1 MTSSCRRAHRRSTL
15 LAAPLTAVCLAVAG
29 CSSTESSSGAEPSE
43 ASSAEAHVMG
53 HVHGLG
59 VDPADDTL
67 YVASHFGVFRVE
79 DGEPVRV
86 ADRWMDAMGF
96 VVVGE
101 NHFLGSGH
109 PDPDENLPPSL
120 GLVESTDAGE
130 TWEPVSLL
138 GEADLHS
145 IAPAGERIYAYDSA
159 SQSLLVSEDRQ
170 RWDLIA
176 QLLALRDIAADERD
190 PDTVYATTSKG
201 ELVRS
206 TDGAEPSPVYGAPKM
221 LSAIDFEPEGPLVGV
236 TYDGTVMVSPSPDGQ
251 DGESQWQEAG
261 NLEGVVEALDANPGR
276 WHAATSTG
284 IYESTDNGA
293 TWEVVLEHQG

>member
-1 MTSSCRRAHRRSTL
+1 
-15 LAAPLTAVCLAVAG
+15 
-29 CSSTESSSGAEPSE
+29 
-43 ASSAEAHVMG
+43 MG

-59 VDPADDTL
+59 VDPADDAL

-176 QLLALRDIAADERD
+176 QLLALRDIAADERA

-206 TDGAEPSPVYGAPKM
+206 TDEAEPSPVYGAPKM

-236 TYDGTVMVSPSPDGQ
+236 TYDGTVMVSSSPDGQ

-261 NLEGVVEALDANPGR
+261 KLEGVVEALDADPGR

-284 IYESTDNGA
+284 IYESTDDGA
-293 TWEVVLEHQG
+293 TWEVVLVHQG